1 MRSGLGLSGVPFDDV
16 LMPEVLQ
23 RIGEF
28 IEEGG
33 THQLATANI
42 DYLAKAAGDTEYRR
56 ILCMCDLVMAD
67 GMPIVWASR
76 LFGVPL
82 RERVAGADLV
92 PQFARMAGLR
102 GYSIFLLGATPEVLE
117 AAARHMEK
125 LSPGVRIVGKVS
137 PPICALDAFENEPI
151 LDEIARARPDILLVA
166 FGSPKQ
172 EKWISRNR
180 QRLSVPVCIGIGASL
195 DFLAGT
201 VRRAPAWMQHSS
213 LEWLYRVWTE
223 PQRLAPRY
231 FGDAVWMTRYLTVQV
246 AVHFRGRRREH
257 LRVSLDSIGS
267 VAIVSVSGA
276 MAGSGL
282 TALENVLSTGLDC
295 GGSVVLDLTETTHM
309 GADGLWTMVGLLR
322 RAVNRG
328 CEVCLCGLSPSLRRT
343 LKAANFEGLFRSAI
357 SSLEAVRL
365 ISPGRLQIS
374 LDLGDGWALCRIRGD
389 LPVGGRATLED
400 ICHGLRR
407 AHANVVF
414 DTSGAA
420 GFDPAILAWPAA
432 LIRPVKYVDGRAP
445 RVQGAA

>member
-1 MRSGLGLSGVPFDDV
+1 
-16 LMPEVLQ
+16 
-23 RIGEF
+23 
-28 IEEGG
+28 
-33 THQLATANI
+33 
-42 DYLAKAAGDTEYRR
+42 
-56 ILCMCDLVMAD
+56 
-67 GMPIVWASR
+67 
-76 LFGVPL
+76 
-82 RERVAGADLV
+82 
-92 PQFARMAGLR
+92 
-102 GYSIFLLGATPEVLE
+102 
-117 AAARHMEK
+117 
-125 LSPGVRIVGKVS
+125 
-137 PPICALDAFENEPI
+137 
-151 LDEIARARPDILLVA
+151 
-166 FGSPKQ
+166 
-172 EKWISRNR
+172 
-180 QRLSVPVCIGIGASL
+180 
-195 DFLAGT
+195 
-201 VRRAPAWMQHSS
+201 MQHSS